1 MKMKNLLFALTLIT
15 VLFST
20 AQNRFDKVEII
31 THEVTEN
38 VYMLEGAGG
47 NILIQ
52 VGESEVVMIDSQY
65 APLSDQLKKEIARIT
80 DKPLKYLINTHHHGD
95 HTGGNENFNTDQV
108 TTIAH
113 INVKN
118 RLIESE
124 KNENF
129 LPEKVLEEEFILSLV
144 DEDDLI
150 IHVHNAHTDG
160 DSFIYLTKNNVVH
173 MGDVFF
179 NGRYPFIDL
188 NSGGSISGYI
198 TAQKKVL
205 NTINEDT
212 KIIPGHGA
220 LASYKDLADYVPMLV
235 DLKTQIQKEIR
246 DGKTREQVE
255 KNNSITKKYDAEG
268 FGDGYVSSKKI
279 RTTIYDSLILEANG
293 K

>member
-1 MKMKNLLFALTLIT
+1 MKKLLFALPFIT
-15 VLFST
+15 VLFSN
-20 AQNRFDKVEII
+20 AQNRFDEVEII

-65 APLSDQLKKEIARIT
+65 AALSDQLKKEIARIT

-95 HTGGNENFNTDQV
+95 HTGGNENFNTKEISI
-108 TTIAH
+108 IAH
-113 INVKN
+113 SNVRN
-118 RLIESE
+118 RLIESK

-129 LPEKVLEEEFILSLV
+129 LPEKVLEEEFIVSLI

-160 DSFIYLTKNNVVH
+160 DSFVYLTQNNVVH

-179 NGRYPFIDL
+179 NARYPFIDL
-188 NSGGSISGYI
+188 DSGGSISGYI

-205 NTINEDT
+205 NTINEET
-212 KIIPGHGA
+212 KIVPGHGA
-220 LASYKDLADYVPMLV
+220 LASYKDLADYIPMLV

-255 KNNSITKKYDAEG
+255 KNNSITKKYDAKG
-268 FGDGYVSSKKI
+268 FGDGYVSSEKI
-279 RTTIYDSLILEANG
+279 RTVIYDSLILETTH

>member
-1 MKMKNLLFALTLIT
+1 MKKLLFALPLVIGCICA
-15 VLFST
+15 
-20 AQNRFDKVEII
+20 AQNKFDELEVI
-31 THEVTEN
+31 THEVTQN

-65 APLSDQLKKEIARIT
+65 AALSDQLKKEIARIT

-95 HTGGNENFNTDQV
+95 HTGGNENFNTKEISI
-108 TTIAH
+108 IAH
-113 INVKN
+113 SNVRN

-129 LPEKVLEEEFILSLV
+129 LPEKVLEEEFIVSLI

-160 DSFIYLTKNNVVH
+160 DSFVYLTQNNVVH

-179 NGRYPFIDL
+179 NARYPFIDL
-188 NSGGSISGYI
+188 DSGGSISGYI

-205 NTINEDT
+205 NTINEET
-212 KIIPGHGA
+212 KIVPGHGA
-220 LASYKDLADYVPMLV
+220 LASYKDLADYIPMLV

-255 KNNSITKKYDAEG
+255 KNNSITKKYDAKG
-268 FGDGYVSSKKI
+268 FGDGYVSSEKI
-279 RTTIYDSLILEANG
+279 RTVIYDSLILETTH

>member
-1 MKMKNLLFALTLIT
+1 MKNLIFALTLIT
-15 VLFST
+15 ALISN

-31 THEVTEN
+31 THEVNQN

-65 APLSDQLKKEIARIT
+65 EPLSDKLKKEIARIT
-80 DKPLKYLINTHHHGD
+80 DKPLRYLINTHHHGD

-124 KNENF
+124 KNKNF
-129 LPEKVLEEEFILSLV
+129 LPEKVLEEEYRLSLV

-160 DSFIYLTKNNVVH
+160 DSFVYLTKNNVVH

-179 NGRYPFIDL
+179 NGSYPFIDL
-188 NSGGSISGYI
+188 NSGGSITGYI
-198 TAQKKVL
+198 NAQKQIL
-205 NTINEDT
+205 TTINEET
-212 KIIPGHGA
+212 KIVPGHGA
-220 LASYKDLADYVPMLV
+220 LASYKDLADYIPMLV
-235 DLKTQIQKEIR
+235 DLKTQIQKEIS

-268 FGDGYVSSKKI
+268 FGDGYISPEKI
-279 RTTIYDSLILEANG
+279 RTTIYDSLILDATD